1 MRAVLMRSL
10 KGALYGIVP
19 LAAFY
24 IAQQIGG
31 VKWAVAVGGA
41 LSVAVIPLERRA
53 TGSMRWSWV
62 GLIGVAFG
70 GVLALA
76 TDNPKLFF
84 LRSVVGDAAFGVAM
98 IGSLVIGKPLVA
110 TFASWSVEISE
121 DYKATKAY
129 RWSFGVL
136 TAVWGVVN
144 LARAGGRGYLLA
156 NGTLGQLMVVNL
168 ATGWPVFALLV
179 AFSVWYPRR
188 LALRHIESIGGDAS
202 MIEEMLLGGAEETF
216 DVELFLGAEE

>member
-1 MRAVLMRSL
+1 MRAVLIRSL
-10 KGALYGIVP
+10 KGALYGFVP
-19 LAAFY
+19 LLAFY
-24 IAQQIGG
+24 VAQQIGG
-31 VKWAVAVGGA
+31 VVWAVIVGGI

-62 GLIGVAFG
+62 GLVGVAFG
-70 GVLALA
+70 GGLALA
-76 TDNPKLFF
+76 TQNPKLFF
-84 LRSVVGDAAFGVAM
+84 LRSVVGDAAFGLAM
-98 IGSLVIGKPLVA
+98 IGSLLIGKPLVA
-110 TFASWSVEISE
+110 TFASWSVTISE

-144 LARAGGRGYLLA
+144 LARAGGRGYMLA
-156 NGTLGQLMVVNL
+156 TGSLGQLMVVNL

-188 LALRHIESIGGDAS
+188 LALRHLAETGGDPS
-202 MIEEMLLGGAEETF
+202 DIEAMLLGGVEETF
-216 DVELFLGAEE
+216 DVELALGAEE